1 MLSKKAQYAFQAL
14 TFLMEQEEQTPVLIS
29 KIAEEKKIS
38 LKFLEQILLEMKKGG
53 VLGSKKGKGGG
64 YYLIKDPKEVPLAK
78 IIRLIDGPIA
88 LLPCVSLNYYEKC
101 ENCDETI
108 CGLNGVMSEVRDA
121 NLKILE
127 HKTLEEIRRK

>member
-14 TFLMEQEEQTPVLIS
+14 SFLMEQEDGPTLIS
-29 KIAEEKKIS
+29 TIAKEKNIS
-38 LKFLEQILLEMKKGG
+38 VKFLEQILLEMRKGG
-53 VLGSKKGKGGG
+53 ILGSKKGKGGG
-64 YYLIKDPKEVPLAK
+64 YYLIKDPKDVPLAK

-101 ENCDETI
+101 ENCDEAT
-108 CGLNGVMSEVRDA
+108 CGLNGVMKEVRDA

-127 HKTLEEIRRK
+127 NKTLSDIRTKI

>member
-127 HKTLEEIRRK
+127 HKTLEDIRRK

>member
-14 TFLMEQEEQTPVLIS
+14 TFLMEQEGQSPVLIS
-29 KIAEEKKIS
+29 KIAEERKIS

-64 YYLIKDPKEVPLAK
+64 YYLIKNPQEVPLAK

-101 ENCDETI
+101 ENCNEVHEPLDDCI
-108 CGLNGVMSEVRDA
+108 GLS
-121 NLKILE
+121 
-127 HKTLEEIRRK
+127 